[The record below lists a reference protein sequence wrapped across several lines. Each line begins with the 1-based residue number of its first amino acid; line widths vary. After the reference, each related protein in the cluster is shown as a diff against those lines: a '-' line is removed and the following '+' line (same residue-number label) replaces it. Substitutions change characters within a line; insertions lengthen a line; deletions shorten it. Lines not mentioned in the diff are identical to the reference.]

1 MAKGSS
7 KRKRGV
13 MQNNGGSEARDR
25 GEPASTDRAEES
37 REDRRAKR
45 TMGIQDKRGIRK
57 IVDTGDSREERER
70 RQGGGFRESGVTQA
84 TGYTC
89 RKNMRGHR
97 RKGKSRQRRGRN
109 WLNKRR
115 IIEKNFTRKIL

>member
-37 REDRRAKR
+37 REDRRVKR

-57 IVDTGDSREERER
+57 IVDTRDSREERER

-89 RKNMRGHR
+89 RKNMSGHR
-97 RKGKSRQRRGRN
+97 RKGKSR
-109 WLNKRR
+109 
-115 IIEKNFTRKIL
+115 IIERIVTFSSIEEKVRVHV

>member
-1 MAKGSS
+1 
-7 KRKRGV
+7 
-13 MQNNGGSEARDR
+13 
-25 GEPASTDRAEES
+25 
-37 REDRRAKR
+37 
-45 TMGIQDKRGIRK
+45 MGIQDKRGIRK
-57 IVDTGDSREERER
+57 IVNTRDSREERER
-70 RQGGGFRESGVTQA
+70 RQGGGARESGVTHA

-115 IIEKNFTRKIL
+115 IIEKIVTRKKNWS